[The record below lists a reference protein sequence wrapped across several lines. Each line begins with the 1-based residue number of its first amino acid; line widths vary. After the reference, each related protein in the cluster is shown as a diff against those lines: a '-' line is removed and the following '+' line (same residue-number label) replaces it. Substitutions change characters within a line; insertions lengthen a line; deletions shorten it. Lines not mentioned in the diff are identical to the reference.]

1 MTLTLVVEL
10 ILTALLA
17 ATLFYCIV
25 LERKLAALRSGQDGL
40 KKTLASLNGAVAA
53 ASTSMLTL
61 KSTASE
67 ITQTLDDRLGHAR
80 GLADELGVLC
90 GSGERIVQRFDREI
104 DNRAVPKSDLP
115 SAAIMGRLDASRF
128 ANLGAVR

>member
-40 KKTLASLNGAVAA
+40 NKTLAALNGAVAA
-53 ASTSMLTL
+53 ASTSMITL
-61 KSTASE
+61 KSTAGE
-67 ITQTLDDRLGHAR
+67 ITETLDERLTHAR
-80 GLADELGVLC
+80 SLADELGVLC
-90 GSGERIVQRFDREI
+90 TSGERIAQRFDREI
-104 DNRAVPKSDLP
+104 ESKAALP